1 MDNEKIKKDL
11 KSFKYSYIFGMVA
24 ILFLMTIR
32 TIQHESSSDLLLILT
47 AKIAAVSWV
56 QSSEYTRKGRIT
68 LIIMFLIA
76 IGLALASVFTEYGV
90 Y

>member
-24 ILFLMTIR
+24 ILFLMIIR
-32 TIQHESSSDLLLILT
+32 TIHHESSSDLLLIIT

-56 QSSEYTRKGRIT
+56 QSSDYTRKGRIT
-68 LIIMFLIA
+68 IIIMFLIA
-76 IGLALASVFTEYGV
+76 LGLAIASLLTEYGV

>member
-1 MDNEKIKKDL
+1 MDNQKIKKDL
-11 KSFKYSYIFGMVA
+11 KAFKYSYIFGMIA

-32 TIQHESSSDLLLILT
+32 TIHHESSSDLLLIIT

-56 QSSEYTRKGRIT
+56 QSSDYTHRGRLT

-76 IGLALASVFTEYGV
+76 LGLAIASLFTEYGI